1 MSSNE
6 NSKPM
11 TSASVQEETCLND
24 DSRGNRDRGLSV
36 RNSDGGSGTCGLRD
50 LDPGVHLDRESL
62 HEKHDVITRH
72 CDDCRDNADSEV
84 LCANILR
91 EMYSTNLSS
100 ENGMSGSQKSPPRD
114 KVKIPPGKVEV
125 PLEEIEP
132 SLTVI
137 KPPQGEVLRDSA
149 ASNEDHSKRRIVNP
163 FVKLQSE
170 AGSSDPLFISTTAN
184 AFGKKGT

>member
-11 TSASVQEETCLND
+11 ASVSVQEETGLND
-24 DSRGNRDRGLSV
+24 DSRRNLDRGLSV

-50 LDPGVHLDRESL
+50 LDTGVHLDRESL

-72 CDDCRDNADSEV
+72 CDDCHDNTDSEV
-84 LCANILR
+84 MCANILR
-91 EMYSTNLSS
+91 ETTLNSTNISS
-100 ENGMSGSQKSPPRD
+100 ENWMSGSQKSPLRD
-114 KVKIPPGKVEV
+114 EVKIPPGKVEV

-132 SLTVI
+132 SPTVI
-137 KPPQGEVLRDSA
+137 KPPQGKILRDSA
-149 ASNEDHSKRRIVNP
+149 EDHSKWRIVNP

-170 AGSSDPLFISTTAN
+170 AGSSDPVFISTTAN
-184 AFGKKGT
+184 ASRKKGT